1 MLFSAM
7 LSLAVAEVMHDKL
20 DALASLV
27 NFSTLSAFIFLHLS
41 ALAHM
46 AWKQR
51 SRRYVAHWG
60 VPILGIAVVAS
71 VLCGMAPAALEVGD
85 VWLVLGIAYAL
96 FMRRCAHRESA
107 TNDRV
112 CT

>member
-20 DALASLV
+20 DVLASLV
-27 NFSTLSAFIFLHLS
+27 NFGAHSAFIFRHLS
-41 ALAHM
+41 VVARM
-46 AWKQR
+46 AWKQG

-60 VPILGIAVVAS
+60 VPILGITVVAS
-71 VLCGMAPAALEVGD
+71 VLCGMAPATLMVGGA
-85 VWLVLGIAYAL
+85 WLVLGITYAL
-96 FMRRCAHRESA
+96 FMRHRAHRESA
-107 TNDRV
+107 ATDLD